1 MEGSRSQE
9 VGMRVLSPWRVA
21 CLFRQLKDT
30 HPVFLASRNSMIFSS
45 SPVGTTVNW
54 NDNEDGEK
62 MDMVMMANTLRD
74 SWRLWLWAH
83 APCRPLG
90 GDDHIVAMHRGDEMP
105 GQEDAHVG

>member
-1 MEGSRSQE
+1 MLVDFVPENLQFRAPLC
-9 VGMRVLSPWRVA
+9 RVLPG
-21 CLFRQLKDT
+21 
-30 HPVFLASRNSMIFSS
+30 NSMIFSS
-45 SPVGTTVNW
+45 SPVGTTVSW
-54 NDNEDGEK
+54 NDSEDGEK

-90 GDDHIVAMHRGDEMP
+90 GDHHIVAMHRGDEMP